1 MGKGLR
7 TIINEITM
15 ENTYPK
21 IIKLNDEKLKNL
33 LIQKSDLIISG
44 RAKSEEI
51 EEIEKQMD
59 ETEKLLIAEEKKVN
73 LDEFKER
80 EKEITERMNVCI
92 ADINKVKSDVYAK
105 IKSETPQDL
114 RDKYEERKKQKE
126 DKETERNKIALK
138 AQKYTDKIIPAA
150 RKLMSEFLEDQY
162 DDYDSLK
169 LENGEIVCTIFN
181 HLEDWKDSFNK
192 RKK

>member
-1 MGKGLR
+1 
-7 TIINEITM
+7 M

-21 IIKLNDEKLKNL
+21 TVKIENEELKKLLKE
-33 LIQKSDLIISG
+33 KSDLIIVG
-44 RAKSEEI
+44 RAKSNEI
-51 EEIEKQMD
+51 EELEKQMD
-59 ETEKLLIAEEKKVN
+59 ETEKELMAEEKKVN

-92 ADINKVKSDVYAK
+92 ADINKVKADVFAK
-105 IKSETPQDL
+105 IKAETPQEL
-114 RDKYEERKKQKE
+114 RDKYEELKKQKE

-138 AQKYTDKIIPAA
+138 AQKYTDKIIPIA
-150 RKLMSEFLEDQY
+150 RKAMSEFLEDQY
-162 DDYDSLK
+162 DDYDSMR
-169 LENGEIVCTIFN
+169 LEDGEIVCSIFN